1 MLTFMPDVVAL
12 IAAVVVGVIV
22 LWAGATKLVTGGAW
36 HESVVSAGV
45 PRVVLRG
52 LPFVEVGL
60 GALTVVRLWL
70 PVVPLMLAG
79 LLVLFTLWIVAAMQR
94 EVVPPCACFGSRAS
108 EPVGWKH
115 VGRNVAL
122 LALAGLA
129 AFG

>member
-12 IAAVVVGVIV
+12 IAAIAVGVIV
-22 LWAGATKLVTGGAW
+22 VWAGATKLVSGGTW
-36 HESVVSAGV
+36 HESVDSAGV

-52 LPFVEVGL
+52 LPFVELGL
-60 GALTVVRLWL
+60 GSLTVVRLWL

-79 LLVLFTLWIVAAMQR
+79 LLALFTLWIVSAMR
-94 EVVPPCACFGSRAS
+94 RDVVPPCACFGSRVT

-115 VGRNVAL
+115 VGRNIVL

>member
-1 MLTFMPDVVAL
+1 MPDVVAL

-22 LWAGATKLVTGGAW
+22 VWAGAAKLVSGGAW
-36 HESVVSAGV
+36 HESVASAGV
-45 PRVVLRG
+45 PMVVLRG

-70 PVVPLMLAG
+70 PVVPLALAL
-79 LLVLFTLWIVAAMQR
+79 LLVLFTLWIVAAMRR

-115 VGRNVAL
+115 VARNIGL
-122 LALAGLA
+122 LALAGIA